1 MRRRYP
7 SIILLDHMPATPPV
21 RVDVIFGHGESFAMT
36 GRVARL
42 ILWLCRNA
50 ERINSQPRGELLFG
64 FRGDLATCRLAQ
76 MWDSVDDRS

>member
-1 MRRRYP
+1 
-7 SIILLDHMPATPPV
+7 
-21 RVDVIFGHGESFAMT
+21 MT